1 MGWQSKTPNKVTA
14 KNKAEARRLKA
25 RTYYGPE
32 CKIHGG
38 NFTRYTSN
46 GACVLCASLT
56 DPKGKSRGY
65 VAKKRDTLAFNHPV
79 SPWPITAENMH
90 LCPDLSFKRT

>member
-1 MGWQSKTPNKVTA
+1 MAMDKDRRVGRT
-14 KNKAEARRLKA
+14 KAEAQLLKLKL
-25 RTYYGPE
+25 YKGPE
-32 CKIHGG
+32 CKVHGG

-46 GACVLCASLT
+46 GACVLCRKLEADT
-56 DPKGKSRGY
+56 TKGKSRGY
-65 VAKKRDTLAFNHPV
+65 IAKKRDTLAFNHPV

>member
-1 MGWQSKTPNKVTA
+1 MAIDKDRTVARNK
-14 KNKAEARRLKA
+14 NEARLLKTRL
-25 RTYYGPE
+25 YIGPE

-56 DPKGKSRGY
+56 HPKGKSAGY
-65 VAKKRDTLAFNHPV
+65 VAKKRDALAFNHPV
-79 SPWPITAENMH
+79 SPWPINKDNMDR
-90 LCPDLSFKRT
+90 CPDLSFKRT